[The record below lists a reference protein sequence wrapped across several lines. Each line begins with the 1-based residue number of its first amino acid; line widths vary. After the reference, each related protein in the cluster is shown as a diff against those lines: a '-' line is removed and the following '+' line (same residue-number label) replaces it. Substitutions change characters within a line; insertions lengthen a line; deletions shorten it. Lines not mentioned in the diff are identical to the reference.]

1 MGCFNL
7 TSIFLQSQQNKK
19 TALGGD
25 FCFGFFLNEKENW
38 ECWAQEH
45 TLFSLLQL

>member
-19 TALGGD
+19 TALGGI
-25 FCFGFFLNEKENW
+25 FVLVFLNEKENW

-45 TLFSLLQL
+45 ALFSLLQL

>member
-25 FCFGFFLNEKENW
+25 FGFGFFE
-38 ECWAQEH
+38 
-45 TLFSLLQL
+45 

>member
-19 TALGGD
+19 TALGGGI
-25 FCFGFFLNEKENW
+25 FVLVFLNEKENW

-45 TLFSLLQL
+45 ALFSLLQL